1 MKELYIEALV
11 ENLDKVLAFVD
22 ECLEEC
28 DCDIKT
34 MMSLDI
40 AVEEIFVNIASYAY
54 GDKNGMAKITLDIDD
69 ARMVK
74 ITFVDQGIPYNPLDK
89 PDPDITLSVDERP
102 IGGLGIYMVKKSM
115 DYVNYEYKDDSNV
128 FTIGKQL

>member
-11 ENLDKVLAFVD
+11 ENLDKVLVFVD

-54 GDKNGMAKITLDIDD
+54 GDENGMAKITLDIDD
-69 ARMVK
+69 TRMVK

-89 PDPDITLSVDERP
+89 PDPDITLSADERP

-115 DYVNYEYKDDSNV
+115 DYVSYEYKDDSNV